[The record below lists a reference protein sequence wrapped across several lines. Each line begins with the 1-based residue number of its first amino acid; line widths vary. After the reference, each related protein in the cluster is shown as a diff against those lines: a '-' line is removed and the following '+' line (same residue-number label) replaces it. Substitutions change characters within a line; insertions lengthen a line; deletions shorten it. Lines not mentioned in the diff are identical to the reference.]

1 VPVKKKKQKEKI
13 NFFIS
18 TKFQFK
24 ITEKSMAANTGY
36 WVFAFA

>member
-1 VPVKKKKQKEKI
+1 MPVKKKKQKERN

-24 ITEKSMAANTGY
+24 ITKKSMAANTGN